1 LVSII
6 VHNSF
11 GAGTANIDQ
20 SLKSLQRKMQ
30 REAIVREMKA
40 KRCYEKP
47 SIKRR
52 RKLEEAY
59 RRRRKADRKVKMDVS
74 YRGFVLLPEDE
85 GGERVCTLE
94 QPPQPSTQPKL
105 ERDVGHS

>member
-1 LVSII
+1 
-6 VHNSF
+6 
-11 GAGTANIDQ
+11 
-20 SLKSLQRKMQ
+20 
-30 REAIVREMKA
+30 
-40 KRCYEKP
+40 
-47 SIKRR
+47 
-52 RKLEEAY
+52 
-59 RRRRKADRKVKMDVS
+59 MDVS